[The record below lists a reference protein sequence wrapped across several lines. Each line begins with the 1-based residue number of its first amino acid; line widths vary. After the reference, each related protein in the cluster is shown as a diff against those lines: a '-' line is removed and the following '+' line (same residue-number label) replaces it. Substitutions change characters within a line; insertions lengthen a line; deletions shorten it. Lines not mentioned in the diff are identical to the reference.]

1 MKTAFLFPGQ
11 GSQKVGM
18 GKDLFDSSERARL
31 RYEEANQIMGMD
43 LAALSFE
50 GPEEKLRQTQFT
62 QPAIFVVSVILAE
75 MLTESGSDP
84 SFSAGHSLGEYS
96 ALTAAGVF
104 DFADALALVKLR
116 GKAMSRAGNEQ
127 KGTMAAILGLSD
139 ETVLQFCNETSQDAE
154 VVVPAN
160 FNSPGQVVIS
170 GSVQA
175 VKQAMELADKAG
187 AMKTVELNVSGAFHS
202 PLMSSAKSAMI
213 EALGETE
220 LNPARFPVVM
230 NVTAEETTEPEQIL
244 ENLIS
249 QLDSPV
255 RWTET
260 IETLREGGAESFV
273 EVGPGRVLQGLNRR
287 IDRSLPIRGIER
299 IEQMEELEDF
309 PL

>member
-299 IEQMEELEDF
+299 IEQMEELEVV
-309 PL
+309 

>member
-213 EALGETE
+213 AALDETA
-220 LNPARFPVVM
+220 LNPPRFPVVM

-299 IEQMEELEDF
+299 IEQMEELEVV
-309 PL
+309 

>member
-1 MKTAFLFPGQ
+1 
-11 GSQKVGM
+11 
-18 GKDLFDSSERARL
+18 
-31 RYEEANQIMGMD
+31 
-43 LAALSFE
+43 
-50 GPEEKLRQTQFT
+50 
-62 QPAIFVVSVILAE
+62 
-75 MLTESGSDP
+75 
-84 SFSAGHSLGEYS
+84 
-96 ALTAAGVF
+96 
-104 DFADALALVKLR
+104 
-116 GKAMSRAGNEQ
+116 
-127 KGTMAAILGLSD
+127 
-139 ETVLQFCNETSQDAE
+139 
-154 VVVPAN
+154 
-160 FNSPGQVVIS
+160 
-170 GSVQA
+170 
-175 VKQAMELADKAG
+175 MELADKAG

-299 IEQMEELEDF
+299 IEQMEELEVV
-309 PL
+309 

>member
-213 EALGETE
+213 AALDETA
-220 LNPARFPVVM
+220 LNPPRFPVVM
-230 NVTAEETTEPEQIL
+230 NVTAEATTEPDQIL

-299 IEQMEELEDF
+299 IEQMEELEVV
-309 PL
+309 

>member
-244 ENLIS
+244 ENLII

-299 IEQMEELEDF
+299 IEQMEELEVV
-309 PL
+309 

>member
-1 MKTAFLFPGQ
+1 
-11 GSQKVGM
+11 
-18 GKDLFDSSERARL
+18 
-31 RYEEANQIMGMD
+31 
-43 LAALSFE
+43 
-50 GPEEKLRQTQFT
+50 
-62 QPAIFVVSVILAE
+62 
-75 MLTESGSDP
+75 
-84 SFSAGHSLGEYS
+84 
-96 ALTAAGVF
+96 LTAAGVF

-299 IEQMEELEDF
+299 IEQMEELEVV
-309 PL
+309 